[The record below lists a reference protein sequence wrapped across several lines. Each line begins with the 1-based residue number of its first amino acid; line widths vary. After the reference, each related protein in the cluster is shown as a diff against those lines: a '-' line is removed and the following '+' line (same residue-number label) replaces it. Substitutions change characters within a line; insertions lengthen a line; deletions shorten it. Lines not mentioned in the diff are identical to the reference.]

1 MSKSIGRSKCVVS
14 KFMIQMR
21 LIDKVQVYPQLWIE
35 GDERKSHRIR
45 IKNQGGKKKKKKEPG
60 GFEELT

>member
-1 MSKSIGRSKCVVS
+1 MSKSLGRSKCGVS
-14 KFMIQMR
+14 KSMIQMR
-21 LIDKVQVYPQLWIE
+21 LMDKVQVYPQLWME

-45 IKNQGGKKKKKKEPG
+45 IKNQSGKKKKEPG